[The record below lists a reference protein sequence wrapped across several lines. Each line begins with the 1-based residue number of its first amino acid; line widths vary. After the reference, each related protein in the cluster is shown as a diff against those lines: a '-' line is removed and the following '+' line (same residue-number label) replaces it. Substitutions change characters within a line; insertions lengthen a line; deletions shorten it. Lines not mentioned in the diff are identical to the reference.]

1 VAAQATMQAGPRSRR
16 RFGFARRAG
25 ADTLGDEALVVRS
38 EQGLLLVVLK
48 ATGCHYHCVMGRAVG
63 SARRPLVP
71 ALPPT

>member
-1 VAAQATMQAGPRSRR
+1 VAARARMQAGARSRR

-25 ADTLGDEALVVRS
+25 VDTLGDEALVVRS
-38 EQGLLLVVLK
+38 EQLRLLVVLG
-48 ATGCHYHCVMGRAVG
+48 AAGCHHQCVMGRAVG